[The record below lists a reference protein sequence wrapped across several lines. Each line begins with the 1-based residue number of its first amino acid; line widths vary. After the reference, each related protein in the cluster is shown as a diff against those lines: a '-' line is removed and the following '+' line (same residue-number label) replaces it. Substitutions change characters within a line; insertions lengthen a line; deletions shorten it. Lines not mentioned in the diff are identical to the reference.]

1 MELAKVEK
9 LIEKYLEAETT
20 LKEEEILKDFFAKDD
35 VPDHLMEYKSLFN
48 YFNLSSFEKSDRS
61 IALPRKTK
69 NLKWLSIAA
78 MVVFFVGVY
87 SINQNN
93 LSEKEESMVAYQETQ
108 KALNM
113 ISQSLNKGN
122 SAIAQLQTFEVT
134 QNKIFNN
141 K

>member
-20 LKEEEILKDFFAKDD
+20 LKEEEILKDFFAKND

-61 IALPRKTK
+61 IALPRKTS

-93 LSEKEESMVAYQETQ
+93 LSEKEEAMAAYQETK